1 VVFLLRATG
10 RLREALEVAEQ
21 ALAASEGKPDWGL
34 RYMGHRV
41 ATLLLHRRGALLCD
55 MGRAAEG
62 LDAMARAA
70 SLARAQDERHILC
83 WQLHDRVW
91 LAELLGP
98 TRGLSELADEALE
111 IAERR
116 GSDSMLAQALAA
128 RGAALRICGRFEE
141 AAPAFEQALAISSEH
156 GAARVY
162 DPQCLAALA
171 EARCAAGDAA
181 GAEQALGRA
190 LASAAA
196 LGSPSQEIRAQAAR
210 VRIRLGAGEAG
221 RADAAEALAR
231 ADALAAAIDAA
242 GWEPTLAEL
251 RAALASA
258 RGDVAARDAELG
270 RAAALWRA
278 MGDPERA
285 ASAASEPIRALGA

>member
-10 RLREALEVAEQ
+10 RLREALAVAEQ
-21 ALAASEGKPDWGL
+21 ALATSEGKPDWGL
-34 RYMGHRV
+34 RTMGHRV

-55 MGRAAEG
+55 TGRAAEG
-62 LDAMARAA
+62 LEAMEQAA
-70 SLARAQDERHILC
+70 GLAREQDDRQILC
-83 WQLHDRVW
+83 WQLHDRIW

-98 TRGLSELADEALE
+98 TRGLGELADEALA

-116 GSDSMLAQALAA
+116 GSDSMLAQAFAA
-128 RGAALRICGRFEE
+128 RGAALRIGGRFEE

-181 GAEQALGRA
+181 GAEAALDRA

-221 RADAAEALAR
+221 LADAAEALAR
-231 ADALAAAIDAA
+231 AAGLAAAIDAA

-251 RAALASA
+251 RAALSAA
-258 RGDVAARDAELG
+258 RGDGAARDAELA
-270 RAAALWRA
+270 RAAALWHA